1 MARGTTSPSMRTP
14 RSAALRTRRSATG
27 SPPTSRDSSSSMSAP
42 IAPSTSRMPARVG
55 LSPTPVSSRS
65 ASGCSVAATIHA
77 AAVLMSPGTR
87 TSTASRSPAGG
98 VSVTAVPSVAMPAPI
113 TPSMRSVWSRDR
125 DGSTTVVGPSA
136 ARPASSSADLT
147 CADAT
152 GVSMRCP
159 PASGP
164 PSITSGGSVPSA
176 RAVMRA
182 PRARSGETMRPIGRR
197 RNDPSPLRTDR
208 NGNPASIPLSSRIVV
223 PELPQSR
230 TSAASARPA
239 RPRPCTT
246 SRPPPSSSMSTPRAR
261 IASRVERVSAA
272 SRKPSMTAS
281 PAAMALNSSARWVID
296 LSPGTSTV
304 PRRRAG
310 GETVMRSETA

>member
-1 MARGTTSPSMRTP
+1 
-14 RSAALRTRRSATG
+14 
-27 SPPTSRDSSSSMSAP
+27 
-42 IAPSTSRMPARVG
+42 MPARVG

-77 AAVLMSPGTR
+77 AAVLMSPGTL

-113 TPSMRSVWSRDR
+113 APSMRSVWSRDR

-164 PSITSGGSVPSA
+164 PSITSGGSVPPA

-182 PRARSGETMRPIGRR
+182 PRLRRGVTMRPIGRR
-197 RNDPSPLRTDR
+197 RSDPSPLSMDR
-208 NGNPASIPLSSRIVV
+208 NGKPASRPLRSRIVV
-223 PELPQSR
+223 PELPQSS
-230 TSAASARPA
+230 TSAASRRPA
-239 RPRPCTT
+239 RPRPRTIT
-246 SRPPPSSSMSTPRAR
+246 RPSPRSSMSAPSARNASSVGARVGGVEEAVDGRLAGRDGVEEQRAVRNRLVAGHLDGAAQALGPRDGHAVGYDRVAHHVRTLPALRRRDASDGGWLFRAR
-261 IASRVERVSAA
+261 GR
-272 SRKPSMTAS
+272 
-281 PAAMALNSSARWVID
+281 
-296 LSPGTSTV
+296 
-304 PRRRAG
+304 
-310 GETVMRSETA
+310 